1 MNEEEGEKLAEAIK
15 KIKDLKASFHQAI
28 EKAIVSQLEIIE
40 GHVPTD
46 EEIIHHARRGE
57 SDDAMVQ
64 QVWWKEQLIVD
75 GRVNMDLYQDVVFYE
90 IRVRHLVELSDEI
103 SVDLD

>member
-1 MNEEEGEKLAEAIK
+1 MNEEEGEILAEAIK

-46 EEIIHHARRGE
+46 EEIIHHARRSE
-57 SDDAMVQ
+57 SFDAMVHQ
-64 QVWWKEQLIVD
+64 IWWKNELIVD
-75 GRVNMDLYQDVVFYE
+75 ARVNMDFENDAISYE